1 MRELDPKI
9 ELQEELFKQIYNVL
23 QGDVTSRIRKM
34 CVGNGCDVGFRSNM
48 EGKSLKVQKDIL
60 PDLFDI
66 CEDVQNKL
74 GFCEKIDFYIIG
86 DNSVNAK
93 SWATDDEERPHIIT
107 INSGLYNL
115 MNTEE
120 LKFVI
125 GHEIGHLINKDTNIF
140 DVYDFI
146 YPDVEA
152 KNNSPLFLQKRI
164 DLYDKIAELG
174 ADRYGYMANE
184 NIEACVTA
192 IFKTAS
198 GLNLEKMDVSVTALI
213 KENTNRLNYFLEDN
227 GISEGTHPVNPI
239 RIRALELF
247 ANSKTQTAL
256 VRGMNELIDV
266 LHRFAYSEYDFAL
279 ADFVAAASV
288 IVSRMDGRVD
298 KFEEECILD
307 ELAKFTLSPYK
318 DLKRIEKG
326 DVGKIFKES
335 VDKIL
340 EMNSGMADALL
351 DYFITVVFADGIL
364 DNDEMALIFDFGHQ
378 VGFSDGEIARTI
390 GLKLKE
396 DFSPTALSLK

>member
-66 CEDVQNKL
+66 CEDVLNKL

-279 ADFVAAASV
+279 TDFVAAASV

-298 KFEEECILD
+298 KFEEECIID
-307 ELAKFTLSPYK
+307 ELAKFTLTPYK

-340 EMNSGMADALL
+340 EINSGVADALL

-378 VGFSDGEIARTI
+378 VGLSDGDIARTI
-390 GLKLKE
+390 GTKLKE
-396 DFSPTALSLK
+396 EFSPTALNLK

>member
-23 QGDVTSRIRKM
+23 QGDVTARIRKM

-66 CEDVQNKL
+66 CEDVKNKL

-198 GLNLEKMDVSVTALI
+198 GLNLEKMDVSVKALI
-213 KENTNRLNYFLEDN
+213 KENANRLNYFLEDN

-298 KFEEECILD
+298 KFEEECIID